1 MKRTYFDKMTIVN
14 CRKYTV
20 EEGLKRLG
28 ITYEEYLR
36 RCEKFRDKYHIND
49 F

>member
-14 CRKYTV
+14 CRTWTV
-20 EEGLKRLG
+20 EEGLKRLK
-28 ITYEEYLR
+28 ITYEEYCW